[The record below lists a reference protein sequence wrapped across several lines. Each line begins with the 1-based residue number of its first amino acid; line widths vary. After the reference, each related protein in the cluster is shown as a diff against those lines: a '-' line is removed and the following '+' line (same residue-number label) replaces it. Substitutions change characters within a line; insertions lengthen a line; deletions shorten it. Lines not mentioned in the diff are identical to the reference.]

1 MKIESYAFENW
12 HSPKGIIKKIYAGA
26 TGLEIGILGASLDTQ
41 KMRDHAI
48 QVGGKNL
55 RQLGF
60 HERAKILK
68 ALAIYLSE
76 RKEQLYKLNYLTGA
90 TRKDGWIDIDGGI
103 GTLMVYSS
111 KGRKEMPDGKIYLD
125 GSTEQLSRQGTF
137 LGQHIHVPKQGVAV
151 HINAFNF
158 PVWGMLEKLSQ
169 SFLAGMPTI
178 IKPASDT
185 VYLAEACFRMM
196 IESNLLPK
204 GSVQF
209 IAGSTGELLN
219 QLGSQDVVSF
229 TGSKKTAETLKSYT
243 NLIENSVKFISEQDS
258 LNASILGLD
267 AKQGSPEFD
276 LFIKEAVS
284 EMTTKAGQKCTA
296 MRRLIIP
303 SNFVKDV
310 SDALIEALSKVKI
323 GNPENIET
331 EMGSIVSENQKQ
343 EILNITSK
351 FSRENKLIFKGV
363 EPEKG
368 AFVSPHLYHSTN
380 ALKGGIVHNIEAF
393 GPVATIMNYDDLSQA
408 SELIKLGGGS
418 LVSSIFT
425 FDSHFAN
432 NIVADIAAWNGRIY
446 INNRESAGEATGHG
460 SPLPHLTH
468 GGPGRAGGGEEQG
481 GIRGVKH
488 YMQRTAI
495 QGSPQ
500 ILSVIKNQWVKGAPT
515 LQNKTHPFTRTFNEL
530 SIGETLWTKSRKV
543 TMEDIE
549 HFANFTGDT
558 FYAHMDEDAAK
569 ANPFFPGR
577 VAHGYLLLSFAA
589 GLFVQADPG
598 PVLANTGIESLSF
611 QKPVSPNDDI
621 QVRLT
626 VGRKTKRTDL
636 YGEIKWDVTIFNQ
649 NDEQVAE
656 YGLLT
661 MVNYER

>member
-1 MKIESYAFENW
+1 MKIESYAFEAW
-12 HSPKGIIKKIYAGA
+12 HGPKGITKKIYAGA
-26 TGLEIGILGASLDTQ
+26 TGLEIGIIGASLDTQ
-41 KMRDHAI
+41 KMIDHAI
-48 QVGGKNL
+48 QIGGKSL
-55 RQLGF
+55 RHMGF

-76 RKEQLYKLNYLTGA
+76 RKEQLYQLNHLTGA

-103 GTLMVYSS
+103 GTLMVYAS

-125 GSTEQLSRQGTF
+125 GSTEQLSRKGTF
-137 LGQHIHVPKQGVAV
+137 LGQHIHVPKQGVAI

-158 PVWGMLEKLSQ
+158 PIWGMLEKFSQ
-169 SFLAGMPTI
+169 SFLAGMPVI

-185 VYLAEACFRMM
+185 AYLAEACFRM
-196 IESNLLPK
+196 IVESNLLPK

-209 IAGSTGELLN
+209 IAGSTGKLLN
-219 QLGSQDVVSF
+219 QLGPQDVVSF
-229 TGSKKTAETLKSYT
+229 TGSKKTAEELKSYS

-258 LNASILGLD
+258 LNASVLGLD

-276 LFIKEAVS
+276 LFIKEVVS
-284 EMTTKAGQKCTA
+284 EITTKAGQKCTA

-323 GNPENIET
+323 GNPENIEMD
-331 EMGSIVSENQKQ
+331 MGSVVSEDQKQ

-351 FSRENKLIFKGV
+351 FSKESKLIFKGSI
-363 EPEKG
+363 PKTG
-368 AFVSPHLYHSTN
+368 SFVAPHLYHSTH
-380 ALKGGIVHNIEAF
+380 ALQGGIVHNVEAF
-393 GPVATIMNYDDLSQA
+393 GPVATIMNYDNLSQA
-408 SELIKLGGGS
+408 GELIKLGGGS

-425 FDSHFAN
+425 FDSQFASD
-432 NIVADIAAWNGRIY
+432 IVSDIAAWNGRIY
-446 INNRESAGEATGHG
+446 INNRSSASEATGHG

-488 YMQRTAI
+488 YMQRTAV
-495 QGSPQ
+495 QGSPEV
-500 ILSVIKNQWVKGAPT
+500 LSVIKNQWVKGAST
-515 LQNKTHPFTRTFNEL
+515 QLNKTHPFTQTFNEL
-530 SIGETLWTKSRKV
+530 SIGDTLWTGSRKV

-549 HFANFTGDT
+549 HFASFTGDT
-558 FYAHMDEDAAK
+558 FYAHMDENAAK

-611 QKPVSPNDDI
+611 QKPISPNDAI
-621 QVRLT
+621 KVRLT
-626 VGRKTKRTDL
+626 VGRKTKRTDI
-636 YGEIKWDVTIFNQ
+636 YGEIKWDVAIFNQ

>member
-12 HSPKGIIKKIYAGA
+12 HSPKGITKKIYAGA

-310 SDALIEALSKVKI
+310 SDALIEA
-323 GNPENIET
+323 
-331 EMGSIVSENQKQ
+331 
-343 EILNITSK
+343 
-351 FSRENKLIFKGV
+351 
-363 EPEKG
+363 
-368 AFVSPHLYHSTN
+368 
-380 ALKGGIVHNIEAF
+380 
-393 GPVATIMNYDDLSQA
+393 
-408 SELIKLGGGS
+408 
-418 LVSSIFT
+418 
-425 FDSHFAN
+425 
-432 NIVADIAAWNGRIY
+432 
-446 INNRESAGEATGHG
+446 
-460 SPLPHLTH
+460 
-468 GGPGRAGGGEEQG
+468 
-481 GIRGVKH
+481 
-488 YMQRTAI
+488 
-495 QGSPQ
+495 
-500 ILSVIKNQWVKGAPT
+500 
-515 LQNKTHPFTRTFNEL
+515 
-530 SIGETLWTKSRKV
+530 
-543 TMEDIE
+543 
-549 HFANFTGDT
+549 
-558 FYAHMDEDAAK
+558 
-569 ANPFFPGR
+569 
-577 VAHGYLLLSFAA
+577 
-589 GLFVQADPG
+589 
-598 PVLANTGIESLSF
+598 
-611 QKPVSPNDDI
+611 
-621 QVRLT
+621 
-626 VGRKTKRTDL
+626 
-636 YGEIKWDVTIFNQ
+636 
-649 NDEQVAE
+649 
-656 YGLLT
+656 
-661 MVNYER
+661 

>member
-12 HSPKGIIKKIYAGA
+12 HSPKGKIKKIYAGA

-351 FSRENKLIFKGV
+351 FSQENKLIFKGV

-393 GPVATIMNYDDLSQA
+393 GPVATIMKDQNSINEDGESVT
-408 SELIKLGGGS
+408 
-418 LVSSIFT
+418 VSGKGRH
-425 FDSHFAN
+425 DPCVVPRAVP
-432 NIVADIAAWNGRIY
+432 IVEAMAA
-446 INNRESAGEATGHG
+446 
-460 SPLPHLTH
+460 LT
-468 GGPGRAGGGEEQG
+468 
-481 GIRGVKH
+481 
-488 YMQRTAI
+488 
-495 QGSPQ
+495 
-500 ILSVIKNQWVKGAPT
+500 IL
-515 LQNKTHPFTRTFNEL
+515 
-530 SIGETLWTKSRKV
+530 
-543 TMEDIE
+543 D
-549 HFANFTGDT
+549 
-558 FYAHMDEDAAK
+558 
-569 ANPFFPGR
+569 
-577 VAHGYLLLSFAA
+577 YLLISKTNKLS
-589 GLFVQADPG
+589 
-598 PVLANTGIESLSF
+598 
-611 QKPVSPNDDI
+611 
-621 QVRLT
+621 
-626 VGRKTKRTDL
+626 DL
-636 YGEIKWDVTIFNQ
+636 
-649 NDEQVAE
+649 
-656 YGLLT
+656 L
-661 MVNYER
+661 